1 MAKLSAEQIAEK
13 LRALS
18 GWEYKDNAIGKV
30 FRFKEYLHGIEFVD
44 KIAEIA
50 EANDHHPDI
59 TINYKRVT
67 FTLSTHDQGGVTD
80 KDFKLAENIEIAF
93 NDRDA

>member
-1 MAKLSAEQIAEK
+1 MAKLNADQIAKK
-13 LRALS
+13 LKALS
-18 GWEYKDNAIGKV
+18 GWEYKDNAISKV

-59 TINYKRVT
+59 VINYKRVT
-67 FTLSTHDQGGVTD
+67 FTLTTHDQGGVTD

-93 NDRDA
+93 NDRDT